1 MLFRSGLG
9 GSIYAHYVSFIA
21 PERFGMV
28 PSFELLLAALL
39 GGVGTPFGAVLGALL
54 LIALPEGGDADLES
68 FFRDRQE
75 TAARGAKE

>member
-1 MLFRSGLG
+1 M
-9 GSIYAHYVSFIA
+9 IA
-21 PERFGMV
+21 PALEEIAQELDGKVTVTV
-28 PSFELLLAALL
+28 PK
-39 GGVGTPFGAVLGALL
+39 GANSGQMLRLKGKGIKDAKSGKTGDQYVRL

>member
-1 MLFRSGLG
+1 MKLS
-9 GSIYAHYVSFIA
+9 AHQSNDVTK
-21 PERFGMV
+21 V
-28 PSFELLLAALL
+28 LLLGDAKS
-39 GGVGTPFGAVLGALL
+39 GKTGDQYVRL